1 MSTAAGEV
9 STRARPARRRI
20 ARLLRSAALKALIGA
35 NIVAAIVILLRGWGL
50 LQPLELEIYDALRVA
65 WAGHQPS
72 PRIVLVGGTEAD
84 VEHWDWPLRDGDLA
98 TLLERIAGWQPR
110 VIGVD
115 LYRDHPE
122 PPGSDRLAAV
132 LARHKEILWAFKL
145 KDGNRPGIPP
155 PAMLRGSDRAVLA
168 DVVADPGNIV
178 RRGLLYADD
187 GVDNYPGMGMALALG
202 YLAADHIRPAP
213 MPGEQ
218 LRLGKAVLAPL
229 DDARG
234 PYVKLDSR
242 GYQVLLDYRGGS
254 DPFALKSV
262 GDIMHGADAAAL
274 VRGRAVIVGITS
286 ESVKDY
292 FATPFNTGFH
302 NADPIYGIALHAH
315 VADQLIR
322 QALGGAPALIGL
334 PRGIEN
340 LWIWFWAMAGAA
352 LGMLVRYTLPAVL
365 GTAAGLLALGGI
377 AYGAF
382 GVALL
387 LPALPAA
394 LAWVGSAGLA
404 NQLLHTASNRARAPA
419 CARPSSTTWR
429 PRWSPRCSMRIHC
442 RNWAASAARYRCC
455 SPMSPDFT
463 TFSESLEPEFL
474 AACDQ
479 RVFRRRMRRDLRRGR
494 PRQRVHRRR
503 RARLFRG
510 AARAARPRRPRGCAP
525 PWGSTPSPAASA
537 PSSRRAASISATP
550 GSASIPASPW
560 SAMSA
565 LARGSNTPHLA
576 TC

>member
-168 DVVADPGNIV
+168 DVVADQGNIV

-302 NADPIYGIALHAH
+302 NADPIYGIALHAL

-322 QALGGAPALIGL
+322 RARWRSGL
-334 PRGIEN
+334 SGLSRGIEN
-340 LWIWFWAMAGAA
+340 LWIWGWAMAGRLSACSSA
-352 LGMLVRYTLPAVL
+352 TAPGGAGLGRRPLVLAGPPMAVRGGPA
-365 GTAAGLLALGGI
+365 AAGVACCDRLGRLGR
-377 AYGAF
+377 
-382 GVALL
+382 
-387 LPALPAA
+387 
-394 LAWVGSAGLA
+394 A
-404 NQLLHTASNRARAPA
+404 NKPDLYAASNRARA
-419 CARPSSTTWR
+419 
-429 PRWSPRCSMRIHC
+429 
-442 RNWAASAARYRCC
+442 
-455 SPMSPDFT
+455 
-463 TFSESLEPEFL
+463 LL
-474 AACDQ
+474 AQ
-479 RVFRRRMRRDLRRGR
+479 DLRTFFTACRGR
-494 PRQRVHRRR
+494 
-503 RARLFRG
+503 
-510 AARAARPRRPRGCAP
+510 
-525 PWGSTPSPAASA
+525 
-537 PSSRRAASISATP
+537 
-550 GSASIPASPW
+550 
-560 SAMSA
+560 
-565 LARGSNTPHLA
+565 
-576 TC
+576 